1 MSGPNLPVISDG
13 AGLPGIN
20 RPLDNTAL
28 SAYMMCPREYYLS
41 MMLHRRGEG
50 RSAALA
56 YGSCFHIIMENHYK
70 TGGAVPLVEAMA
82 RSWWAENGHNEEG
95 DYRTLERA
103 ILDYKRYRE
112 KWGQTPQDEQGKT
125 VGWPDEPMVEIA
137 ADIRAGSL
145 VHPYAVKLDRIIE
158 LGGLHYIEDHKTT
171 SRLDRNYYSSFELS
185 NQMMGYTRIGQL
197 LMPNLKIVGI
207 RLNVIH
213 CIKSGT
219 NFERQL
225 FTFTKE
231 QMLEWEANTNEWMRR
246 LARDIST
253 WPSEEE
259 LMEGYAQDRWPVAHF
274 GNGCSRKYGLCQ
286 YHSVCSIAA
295 PFRHR
300 RLAEYP
306 VNVWNPLEVDD

>member
-1 MSGPNLPVISDG
+1 VSGPSLPVIDN
-13 AGLPGIN
+13 GLPGIN

-28 SAYMMCPREYYLS
+28 SAYMACPREYYMS
-41 MMLHRRGEG
+41 MVLHRRGEG

-56 YGSCFHIIMENHYK
+56 YGSMMHILLENHYK
-70 TGGAVPLVEAMA
+70 TGGAVSIVEALG
-82 RSWWAENGHNEEG
+82 RSWWQENGHHEEG
-95 DYRTLERA
+95 DHRTVERA

-112 KWGQTPQDEQGKT
+112 KWGQKPEEEQGRT
-125 VGWPDEPMVEIA
+125 VGYPDEPMVEIA
-137 ADIRAGSL
+137 ADVKAGSL
-145 VHPYAVKLDRIIE
+145 VHPYAVKLDRVIE

-171 SRLDRNYYSSFELS
+171 SRLDRNYYGGFELS

-197 LMPNLKIVGI
+197 LMPSLKIVGI

-213 CIKSGT
+213 VLKDKT

-231 QMLEWEANTNEWMRR
+231 QMAEWEANTNRWMER
-246 LARDIST
+246 LSADAQG
-253 WPSEEE
+253 WPSDEE
-259 LMEGYAQDRWPVAHF
+259 LFSGAAQDRWPLAHF
-274 GNGCSRKYGLCQ
+274 GNGCSRKFGLCQ
-286 YHSVCSIAA
+286 YHSVCTIAT